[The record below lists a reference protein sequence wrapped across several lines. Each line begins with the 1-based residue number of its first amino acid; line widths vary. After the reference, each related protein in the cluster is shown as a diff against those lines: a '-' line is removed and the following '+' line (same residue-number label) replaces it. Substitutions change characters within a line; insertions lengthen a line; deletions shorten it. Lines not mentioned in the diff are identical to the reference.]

1 MMNIER
7 LDFNHNMIVIGD
19 RVRATSQRETSAT
32 AENRRLKP
40 LGEIERSA
48 QPARSVESDK

>member
-1 MMNIER
+1 MTVER